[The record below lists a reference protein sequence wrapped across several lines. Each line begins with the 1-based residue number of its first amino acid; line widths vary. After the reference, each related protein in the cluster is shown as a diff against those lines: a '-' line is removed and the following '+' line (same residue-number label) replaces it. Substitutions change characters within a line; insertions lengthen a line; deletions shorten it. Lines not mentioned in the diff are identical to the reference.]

1 MNQSVLQWLARFR
14 PTQSY
19 VDRYERMRASA
30 GALFGIVLTS
40 ACSYL
45 VLGSNIHAAWL
56 IAPMGASSVL
66 LFAVPSSPLA
76 QPWSLIGGNL
86 IAAVVGITC
95 AKLIDAPMLAAGA
108 AIAIS
113 IGGMIAFRC
122 VHPPSGAVAI
132 TAVLGGTG
140 AHALGYDFVLAPV
153 MLNSILL
160 LATALFYNNATGRRY
175 PHMATPAPVERHQT
189 TDLPPTERAGITPED
204 LDDVLKRYN
213 QIIDIS
219 RDDLEELMLQTE
231 MQAYRRQVGNVKC
244 ADIMSRDVVTVE
256 FGTDLASAWQ
266 RLQEHD
272 LTALPVID
280 RGNRVIG
287 IVTKA
292 DYLRHAEEEMH
303 EGLGKRLAQLIL
315 PSQMA
320 HSEKHE
326 VVGQIMTKDV
336 ITARQDQSITDLVPL
351 MSDDEL
357 HQLPIVDDAEHLV
370 GLVSQTD
377 LIAALYE
384 HAMAERPHGNMMTT
398 RRKT

>member
-30 GALFGIVLTS
+30 GALFGIVLTG
-40 ACSYL
+40 ACTYL

-76 QPWSLIGGNL
+76 QPWSLIGGNM

-95 AKLIDAPMLAAGA
+95 AKLIDAPMLAAGV
-108 AIAIS
+108 AIGIS

-122 VHPPSGAVAI
+122 VHPPSGAVAL
-132 TAVLGGTG
+132 TAVLAGTG
-140 AHALGYDFVLAPV
+140 PHAHGYDFVLSPV
-153 MLNSILL
+153 LLNSVILL
-160 LATALFYNNATGRRY
+160 LTALFYNNATGRRY
-175 PHMATPAPVERHQT
+175 PHLAMPAPAERHHT
-189 TDLPPTERAGITPED
+189 TDAAPTERAGITPED
-204 LDDVLKRYN
+204 LDNVLRRYN

-219 RDDLEELMLQTE
+219 RDDLEELILQTE
-231 MQAYRRQVGNVKC
+231 MQAYRRQIGGVKC
-244 ADIMSRDVVTVE
+244 ADIMSKDVISVS
-256 FGTDLASAWQ
+256 FGTELADAWQ

-272 LTALPVID
+272 LTALPVVD
-280 RGNRVIG
+280 RGNHVIG

-315 PSQMA
+315 PSQLA
-320 HSEKHE
+320 HTDKHE

-336 ITARQDQSITDLVPL
+336 ITAREDQSITDLVPL

-357 HQLPIVDDAEHLV
+357 HQLPIVDEKNRLV
-370 GLVSQTD
+370 GLISQTD

-384 HAMAERPHGNMMTT
+384 HAMAGHTNDS
-398 RRKT
+398 

>member
-30 GALFGIVLTS
+30 GALFGIVLTG
-40 ACSYL
+40 ACTYL

-76 QPWSLIGGNL
+76 QPWSLIGGNM

-95 AKLIDAPMLAAGA
+95 AKLIDAPMLAAGV
-108 AIAIS
+108 AIGIA

-122 VHPPSGAVAI
+122 VHPPSGAVAL
-132 TAVLGGTG
+132 TAVLAGTG
-140 AHALGYDFVLAPV
+140 PHAHGYDFVLSPV
-153 MLNSILL
+153 LLNSVILL
-160 LATALFYNNATGRRY
+160 LTALFYNNATGRRY
-175 PHMATPAPVERHQT
+175 PHLAMPAPAERHHT
-189 TDLPPTERAGITPED
+189 TDAAPTERTGITPED
-204 LDDVLKRYN
+204 LDNVLRRYN

-219 RDDLEELMLQTE
+219 RDDLEELILQTE
-231 MQAYRRQVGNVKC
+231 MQAYRRQIGGVKC
-244 ADIMSRDVVTVE
+244 ADIMSKDVISVS
-256 FGTDLASAWQ
+256 FGTELADAWQ

-272 LTALPVID
+272 LTALPVVD
-280 RGNRVIG
+280 RGNHVIG

-315 PSQMA
+315 PSQLA
-320 HSEKHE
+320 HTDKHE

-336 ITARQDQSITDLVPL
+336 ITAREDQSITDLVPL

-357 HQLPIVDDAEHLV
+357 HQLPIVDEKNRLV
-370 GLVSQTD
+370 GLISQTD

-384 HAMAERPHGNMMTT
+384 HAMAGHTNES
-398 RRKT
+398 

>member
-1 MNQSVLQWLARFR
+1 MNQSVMQWLARFR

-30 GALFGIVLTS
+30 GALFGIVLTG
-40 ACSYL
+40 ACTYL

-76 QPWSLIGGNL
+76 QPWSLIGGNI

-95 AKLIDAPMLAAGA
+95 AKLIDAPMLAAGV
-108 AIAIS
+108 AIGIA

-122 VHPPSGAVAI
+122 VHPPSGAVAL
-132 TAVLGGTG
+132 TAVLAGTG
-140 AHALGYDFVLAPV
+140 PHAHGYDFVLSPV
-153 MLNSILL
+153 LLNSVILL
-160 LATALFYNNATGRRY
+160 LTALFYNNATGRRY
-175 PHMATPAPVERHQT
+175 PHLAMPAPAERHHT
-189 TDLPPTERAGITPED
+189 ADVAPTERTGITPED
-204 LDDVLKRYN
+204 LDNVLKRYN

-219 RDDLEELMLQTE
+219 RDDLEELILQTE
-231 MQAYRRQVGNVKC
+231 MQAYRRQIGGVKC
-244 ADIMSRDVVTVE
+244 SDIMSKDVISVS
-256 FGTDLASAWQ
+256 FGTDLADAWQ

-272 LTALPVID
+272 LTALPVVD
-280 RGNRVIG
+280 RGNHVIG

-315 PSQMA
+315 PSQLA
-320 HSEKHE
+320 HTDKHE

-336 ITARQDQSITDLVPL
+336 ITARENQSITDLVPL

-357 HQLPIVDDAEHLV
+357 HQLPIVDENNRLV
-370 GLVSQTD
+370 GLISQTD

-384 HAMAERPHGNMMTT
+384 HAMAGHTNES
-398 RRKT
+398 

>member
-30 GALFGIVLTS
+30 GALFGIVLTG
-40 ACSYL
+40 ACTYL

-76 QPWSLIGGNL
+76 QPWSLIGGNI

-95 AKLIDAPMLAAGA
+95 AKLIDAPMLAAGV
-108 AIAIS
+108 AIGIA

-122 VHPPSGAVAI
+122 VHPPSGAVAL
-132 TAVLGGTG
+132 TAVLAGTG
-140 AHALGYDFVLAPV
+140 PHAHGYDFVLSPV
-153 MLNSILL
+153 LLNSVILL
-160 LATALFYNNATGRRY
+160 LTALFYNNATGRRY
-175 PHMATPAPVERHQT
+175 PHLAMPTPAERHHT
-189 TDLPPTERAGITPED
+189 ADAAPTERTGITPED
-204 LDDVLKRYN
+204 LDNVLKRYN

-219 RDDLEELMLQTE
+219 RDDLEELILQTE
-231 MQAYRRQVGNVKC
+231 MQAYRRQIGGVKC
-244 ADIMSRDVVTVE
+244 SDIMSKDVVSVS
-256 FGTDLASAWQ
+256 FGTELADAWQ
-266 RLQEHD
+266 RLREHD
-272 LTALPVID
+272 LTALPVVD
-280 RGNRVIG
+280 RGNHVVG

-292 DYLRHAEEEMH
+292 DYLRHAEEDMH

-315 PSQMA
+315 PSQLA
-320 HSEKHE
+320 HTDKHE

-336 ITARQDQSITDLVPL
+336 ITAREDQSITDLVPL

-357 HQLPIVDDAEHLV
+357 HQLPIVDENNRLV
-370 GLVSQTD
+370 GLISQTD

-384 HAMAERPHGNMMTT
+384 HAMAGHTNES
-398 RRKT
+398 

>member
-30 GALFGIVLTS
+30 GALFGIVLTG
-40 ACSYL
+40 ACTYL

-86 IAAVVGITC
+86 IAAIVGITC
-95 AKLIDAPMLAAGA
+95 AKLIDAPMLAAGVA
-108 AIAIS
+108 IGIAI
-113 IGGMIAFRC
+113 GAMIAFRC
-122 VHPPSGAVAI
+122 VHPPSGAVAL
-132 TAVLGGTG
+132 TAVLAGTG
-140 AHALGYDFVLAPV
+140 PHAHGYDFVLSPV
-153 MLNSILL
+153 LLNSVILL
-160 LATALFYNNATGRRY
+160 LTALFYNNATGRRY
-175 PHMATPAPVERHQT
+175 PHLAMPAPAERHHT
-189 TDLPPTERAGITPED
+189 ADLAPTERAGITPED
-204 LDDVLKRYN
+204 LDNVLKRYN

-219 RDDLEELMLQTE
+219 RDDLEELILQTE
-231 MQAYRRQVGNVKC
+231 MQAYRRQIGGIKC
-244 ADIMSRDVVTVE
+244 ADIMSKDVVSVV
-256 FGTDLASAWQ
+256 FGTELADAWQ

-272 LTALPVID
+272 LTALPVVD
-280 RGNRVIG
+280 RGNHVIG

-315 PSQMA
+315 PSQLA
-320 HSEKHE
+320 HTDKHE

-336 ITARQDQSITDLVPL
+336 ITAREDQSITDLVPL

-357 HQLPIVDDAEHLV
+357 HQLPIVDANKRLV
-370 GLVSQTD
+370 GLISQTD

-384 HAMAERPHGNMMTT
+384 HAMAGHTNES
-398 RRKT
+398 

>member
-30 GALFGIVLTS
+30 GALFGIVLTG
-40 ACSYL
+40 ACTYL

-76 QPWSLIGGNL
+76 QPWSLIGGNM

-95 AKLIDAPMLAAGA
+95 AKLIDAPMLAAGV
-108 AIAIS
+108 AIGIS

-122 VHPPSGAVAI
+122 VHPPSGAVAL
-132 TAVLGGTG
+132 TAVLAGTG
-140 AHALGYDFVLAPV
+140 PHAHGYDFVLSPV
-153 MLNSILL
+153 LLNSVILL
-160 LATALFYNNATGRRY
+160 LTALFYNNATGRRY
-175 PHMATPAPVERHQT
+175 PHLAMPAPAERHHT
-189 TDLPPTERAGITPED
+189 TDAAPTERAGITPED
-204 LDDVLKRYN
+204 LDNVLRRYN

-219 RDDLEELMLQTE
+219 RDDLEELILQTE
-231 MQAYRRQVGNVKC
+231 MQAYRRQIGGVKC
-244 ADIMSRDVVTVE
+244 ADIMSKDVISVS
-256 FGTDLASAWQ
+256 FGTELADAWQ

-272 LTALPVID
+272 LTALPVVD
-280 RGNRVIG
+280 RGNHVIG

-315 PSQMA
+315 PSQLA
-320 HSEKHE
+320 HTDKHE

-336 ITARQDQSITDLVPL
+336 ITAREDQSITDLVPL

-357 HQLPIVDDAEHLV
+357 HQLPIVDEKNRLV
-370 GLVSQTD
+370 GLISQTD

-384 HAMAERPHGNMMTT
+384 HAMAGHTNES
-398 RRKT
+398 